1 MFPRIKLKVI
11 KRKEKNNLFNLIKQ
25 QLIFFKKQ
33 FLKFGNIIIEN
44 P

>member
-33 FLKFGNIIIEN
+33 FLKFGNIKIEN
-44 P
+44 F